1 MIKTLKKDIDCEIRA
16 FLADVKKDLKL
27 HTISP
32 LLFEG
37 VKDFVERPGKRIRPI
52 LFILAYL
59 GYTRRGRI
67 PRKKLLRSSLSLEL
81 LHDFLL
87 IHDDVID
94 KSDMRRGKP
103 SLHRIFNSK
112 LKVSPHDDAGSD
124 LSIVAGDV
132 IFALAVESF
141 LSFDEDP
148 KRKEKALG
156 EFLRMATF
164 TGTGEFIDITA
175 GMKSIDKV
183 SRKEIFDIYTLKTAK
198 YTFEGPMRIG
208 ASLAGANDVELKKLS
223 RLGVALGKAFQ
234 ILDDL
239 LDVFSTTSETGKP
252 VLSDLA
258 ESKKT
263 LLVWETFRRLA
274 PGDRKNFKLLF
285 EKKAKTKKDLQRIK
299 QLIIE
304 SGAYNYCVRKIYSLL
319 KEAILFSDTI
329 KMGKRY
335 KKELLGLIE
344 NIVSKTRVLSLR
356 H

>member
-1 MIKTLKKDIDCEIRA
+1 MIKLLKKDIDREIRS
-16 FLADVKKDLKL
+16 FLVDVKKDLKL
-27 HTISP
+27 HAISP

-59 GYTRRGRI
+59 GYTRRNGI

-103 SLHRIFNSK
+103 SLHRLFNSK
-112 LKVSPHDDAGSD
+112 MKVSPNDDAGSD

-141 LSFDEDP
+141 LSLDEDN
-148 KRKEKALG
+148 KRKEKALR
-156 EFLRMATF
+156 EFLRITAF
-164 TGTGEFIDITA
+164 TGAGEFIDITA

-208 ASLAGANDVELKKLS
+208 ASLAGVNDAELKKLS
-223 RLGVALGKAFQ
+223 SLGTALGRAFQ

-252 VLSDLA
+252 VLSDLV

-263 LLVWETFRRLA
+263 LLVWETFRRLGA
-274 PGDRKNFKLLF
+274 NDRKSFKQLF
-285 EKKAKTKKDLQRIK
+285 GKKSKTKKDLQRIK

-304 SGAYNYCVRKIYSLL
+304 SGAHSYCVRKIHALL
-319 KEAILFSDTI
+319 KEAMLFSDSI
-329 KMGKRY
+329 KMKKRY

-344 NIVSKTRVLSLR
+344 NIISKTKALSVRL
-356 H
+356 